1 MKQFQ
6 IFTDSTSD
14 LEKKY
19 REELEVDYLKM
30 VFTINDKEHD
40 ADLDWTEIKP
50 EDYYGLMRNGKRSI
64 TGLVKNSEVEEKFTK
79 AFENGLDVLYI
90 ACSSK
95 LSGSVNS
102 AKIIADELLAKYPDR
117 RIVCYDSLRSCY
129 GEGLMAIEAAKQA
142 NMGKSLDEVINYL
155 DEYKLNFQSYATVAT
170 LDWLKKAGRV
180 KASTAFF
187 GNLFSVK
194 PIIVSDKCG
203 NNYGYK
209 KTKGRKA
216 SLDELVNS
224 VVTRITEP
232 YGKVMIEHAD
242 CLKDALYIRDQIMAL
257 KPELKDFNISSLG
270 PIIGATTG
278 PDALVVSFY
287 GEKVTISSGE

>member
-1 MKQFQ
+1 MKKFQ

-14 LEKKY
+14 LEKKF
-19 REELEVDYLKM
+19 RDELDVDYIKM
-30 VFTINDKEHD
+30 VFTINEKEYA
-40 ADLDWTEIKP
+40 ADLDWSEIKP
-50 EDYYGLMRNGKRSI
+50 ENYYGLMRTGKRSV
-64 TGLVKNSEVEEKFTK
+64 TGLVKNDEVEEKFTK
-79 AFENGLDVLYI
+79 ALENGLDILYI
-90 ACSSK
+90 ACSSR

-102 AKIIADELLAKYPDR
+102 AKIIADELLTKYPDR

-129 GEGLMAIEAAKQA
+129 GQGLMVIDAAKQA
-142 NMGKSLDEVINYL
+142 NMGKTLDEVISYL
-155 DEYKLNFQSYATVAT
+155 DEYKLNYQSYATVAT

-194 PIIVSDKCG
+194 PIIVSDMLG

-209 KTKGRKA
+209 KAKGRKA
-216 SLDELVNS
+216 SLDELINN

-232 YGKVMIEHAD
+232 YGMVMIEHAD
-242 CLKDALYIRDQIMAL
+242 CLKDALYIKEQIMAL
-257 KPELKDFNISSLG
+257 KPELKDFNISTVG

-278 PDALVVSFY
+278 PDTLVVSFY
-287 GEKVTISSGE
+287 GEKVTISIGE

>member
-1 MKQFQ
+1 MKKFQ

-14 LEKKY
+14 LEKKF
-19 REELEVDYLKM
+19 RDELDVDYIKM
-30 VFTINDKEHD
+30 VFTLNDKEYA
-40 ADLDWTEIKP
+40 ADLDWSEIKP
-50 EDYYGLMRNGKRSI
+50 EEYYGLMRTGKRSV
-64 TGLVKNSEVEEKFTK
+64 TGLVKNDEVEEKFTK
-79 AFENGLDVLYI
+79 ALENGLDILYI
-90 ACSSK
+90 ACSSR

-102 AKIIADELLAKYPDR
+102 AKIIADELLTKYPDR

-129 GEGLMAIEAAKQA
+129 GQGLMVIDAAKQA
-142 NMGKSLDEVINYL
+142 NMGKTLDEVISYL
-155 DEYKLNFQSYATVAT
+155 DEYKLNYQSYATVAT

-194 PIIVSDKCG
+194 PIIVSDMLG

-209 KTKGRKA
+209 KAKGRKA
-216 SLDELVNS
+216 SLDELINN

-232 YGKVMIEHAD
+232 YGMVMIEHAD
-242 CLKDALYIRDQIMAL
+242 CLKDALYIKEQIMAL
-257 KPELKDFNISSLG
+257 KPELKEFNISTVG

-278 PDALVVSFY
+278 PDTLVVSFY
-287 GEKVTISSGE
+287 GEKVTISIGE

>member
-1 MKQFQ
+1 MKKFQ
-6 IFTDSTSD
+6 VITDSTSD

-19 REELEVDYLKM
+19 RDEYDIEYLKM
-30 VFTINDKEHD
+30 VFTIDNKEYD
-40 ADLDWTEIKP
+40 ADLDWTDITP
-50 EDYYGLMRNGKRSI
+50 EKYYGLMRKGNRSI
-64 TGLVKNSEVEEKFTK
+64 TGLVKTIEIEEKFK
-79 AFENGLDVLYI
+79 KSLDEGLDILYI

-102 AKIIADELLAKYPDR
+102 AKNIAAELLKKYPDR
-117 RIVCYDSLRSCY
+117 KVICYDSLRSCY
-129 GEGLMAIEAAKQA
+129 AEGMMAIEASKRA
-142 NMGKSLDEVINYL
+142 NNGEDILDVVKYL
-155 DEYKLNFQSYATVAT
+155 DEYKLNYQTYATVAT

-180 KASTAFF
+180 KASAAFF

-194 PIIVSDKCG
+194 PIIVGDKDG

-216 SLDELVNS
+216 SLDELVDTVIS
-224 VVTRITEP
+224 RISKP
-232 YGKVMIEHAD
+232 YGMVMIEHAD
-242 CLKDALYIRDQIMAL
+242 CLRDANYIKEQIQA
-257 KPELKDFNISSLG
+257 KNPEIKDFNISSVG

-278 PDALVVSFY
+278 PDTIAVDFY